1 MTNKALSHKNLI
13 SGGLSLLA
21 VLFLAVLLFLAFTGR
36 AGAIVSPGVLT
47 NFGFFYVVSL
57 LLSVIIEN
65 NLVPRIKKP
74 TALRILL
81 LYYAASTFLIVIIGV
96 MLYMFS
102 YQDVPGY
109 SMIAFTLFVIGFY
122 VWLMFA
128 VAVTGARL
136 IYPLVHKALWK
147 TSLN

>member
-1 MTNKALSHKNLI
+1 MTNKALTHKNLI

-21 VLFLAVLLFLAFTGR
+21 VLFLAVLLFLTLTGQ
-36 AGAIVSPGVLT
+36 ASAIASPGVLT
-47 NFGFFYVVSL
+47 NFGFFFVVSL
-57 LLSVIIEN
+57 LLSVIVES

-74 TALRILL
+74 TTMRVLL
-81 LYYAASTFLIVIIGV
+81 LYYAAGTFLVVIITV

-102 YQDVPGY
+102 YQDLPDTAAV
-109 SMIAFTLFVIGFY
+109 ALTLFVIGFY

-147 TSLN
+147 TPLN